1 MIGIPFVECGQ
12 FPANFDDRLMT
23 GLSLPFMFSW
33 HCPKSTRSQ
42 CREAEGWATLG
53 VTPVF
58 CHQGAFPC
66 LQLHWRPPW
75 SLRLNN

>member
-58 CHQGAFPC
+58 VIKELSHVCNFTGD
-66 LQLHWRPPW
+66 RPGR
-75 SLRLNN
+75 SV